1 MTSVATAAAPSLEV
15 LVADYPRDLPVLVV
29 DDDEDVRSVIGRC
42 LEKFEVKVVESAT
55 LRNAR
60 DRFRA
65 GEEFSFVFLDRCLPD
80 GDGVDFAQEILEWSP
95 NLAVAIVT
103 AMGNGPNAEKALK
116 GGAFAYLP
124 KPCSI
129 SDIRKALFKRY
140 PRLSDSFRDGELA
153 GPIIDGSPLGDEES
167 GVTLIAHSPQMIK
180 LRLEILEIAKMT
192 RSVLVSG
199 GSGTGKELIARK
211 IHERSTRADRG
222 FVGIN
227 CGAMNID
234 LIEST
239 LFGHVKGAFTGAVND
254 RKGLFEEADGGTVFL
269 DEITETSAAF
279 QVKLLRVLQERR
291 FSRVGSNHE
300 IVVDVRVIAASN
312 RNVLEEVVA
321 GRFREDLYYRL
332 KGSEIILPALKER
345 REDIEPLAN
354 YFANVTVKETR
365 KPVGFSRAAMTALQ
379 NYEWPGNVRELQFAV
394 DSAVQRCNGIVL
406 ISDLPNEVAQGD
418 LRADELPVVGNP
430 SLRCLEDASN
440 DHILRVLRLCRGNKS
455 KAADILKINRTTIM
469 RLSKKKGWE
478 DRFAAEWA
486 ISD

>member
-1 MTSVATAAAPSLEV
+1 
-15 LVADYPRDLPVLVV
+15 
-29 DDDEDVRSVIGRC
+29 
-42 LEKFEVKVVESAT
+42 
-55 LRNAR
+55 
-60 DRFRA
+60 
-65 GEEFSFVFLDRCLPD
+65 
-80 GDGVDFAQEILEWSP
+80 
-95 NLAVAIVT
+95 
-103 AMGNGPNAEKALK
+103 
-116 GGAFAYLP
+116 
-124 KPCSI
+124 
-129 SDIRKALFKRY
+129 
-140 PRLSDSFRDGELA
+140 
-153 GPIIDGSPLGDEES
+153 
-167 GVTLIAHSPQMIK
+167 MIK

-199 GSGTGKELIARK
+199 ASGTGKELIARK

-254 RKGLFEEADGGTVFL
+254 RKGLFEVADGGTVFL

-332 KGSEIILPALKER
+332 KGSEIFLPALKER

-354 YFANVTVKETR
+354 YFANVTVKETK

-478 DRFAAEWA
+478 DRFASEWA